1 MALWHTR
8 SNPAASGRKLT
19 GVANVLSITLTRP
32 WARANATTSG
42 RRGTRTN
49 GFEIVS
55 SKITLVSGV
64 TAAAQVSGRWVSTK
78 LQLHPRSSACS
89 VRKSW
94 VPPYRQSLARM
105 WSPARSRLSSV
116 VVIAAIPE
124 AVATAASPRSSAA
137 SRACKSSCDGV
148 VLRRW

>member
-32 WARANATTSG
+32 WVRANAATSG
-42 RRGTRTN
+42 RRGTRTS

-55 SKITLVSGV
+55 NRNARVFGV
-64 TAAAQVSGRWVSTK
+64 TASAQVSGRWVSTK
-78 LQLHPRSSACS
+78 LQLQPRSSAWS
-89 VRKSW
+89 VRKSC
-94 VPPYRQSLARM
+94 VPPYRQSLANR

-124 AVATAASPRSSAA
+124 AVATAASPPSSAA
-137 SRACKSSCDGV
+137 SRACRSTCDGV
-148 VLRRW
+148 VLRR